1 MSGTPSRR
9 SSSESTMDV
18 YKSDEFRMNSMKIVQ
33 CSKKYTHDWTECPF
47 AHPNEKATRRD
58 PKKYSYTGIACP
70 SMKDNGDCAFGD
82 ECPYAHNV
90 FEYWLH
96 PTRYRTQMCKDGKA
110 CNRKICF
117 FAHDV
122 AELRSPETKP
132 FVSPEALQKAYQ
144 TMGAHN
150 MPGLVHPDV
159 FTPVRASTES
169 VRQSRDWGNA
179 PLSPQSPA
187 AAAAIPEHYYSMSAP
202 LVPQAGPDT
211 RLDEKDVETCNKIT
225 AMLQE
230 GKISADQAVLLLEQ
244 FLSDNGRT
252 WLDETR
258 GSILLKQAPLPRHV
272 APQKAHMSPETAS
285 LAQLAA
291 LQAIEMQMP
300 FHDVHRSHLDNM
312 RGSARSS
319 LDMYGQH
326 NADVYS
332 SARRLSSPA
341 GEGRVFSGAPFA
353 GEGRFSGPPVGQRK
367 DYWNVRADSQGSDE
381 SLEEGPVDIFSSALF
396 FPSQT

>member
-1 MSGTPSRR
+1 MLSYCTLQ
-9 SSSESTMDV
+9 
-18 YKSDEFRMNSMKIVQ
+18 IVQ

-70 SMKDNGDCAFGD
+70 SMKDAGDCAFGD

-150 MPGLVHPDV
+150 TMPGVGHPDV

-179 PLSPQSPA
+179 PLSPPPPQSPA
-187 AAAAIPEHYYSMSAP
+187 AAVMPENYFSVSSPSVP
-202 LVPQAGPDT
+202 LVGPDT
-211 RLDEKDVETCNKIT
+211 RLDDKDVETCNKIT
-225 AMLQE
+225 IMLQE

-258 GSILLKQAPLPRHV
+258 GSILLSQQQKQVPVPRYV

-291 LQAIEMQMP
+291 LQAIEMQLP
-300 FHDVHRSHLDNM
+300 FHDAQRSHLDNM

-332 SARRLSSPA
+332 SARRLSSPV
-341 GEGRVFSGAPFA
+341 GEGRVFSGAPFL
-353 GEGRFSGPPVGQRK
+353 GEGRYSGPAVGQKK

-381 SLEEGPVDIFSSALF
+381 SLEEAPVDIFSSALF

>member
-1 MSGTPSRR
+1 MRLYCA
-9 SSSESTMDV
+9 MQ
-18 YKSDEFRMNSMKIVQ
+18 IVQ

-70 SMKDNGDCAFGD
+70 SMKDAGDCAFGD

-122 AELRSPETKP
+122 AELRSPEVKP
-132 FVSPEALQKAYQ
+132 FVSPEALQRAYQ

-150 MPGLVHPDV
+150 MTGLVHPDV

-169 VRQSRDWGNA
+169 VRQSREWGTA
-179 PLSPQSPA
+179 PLSPQPPQSPA
-187 AAAAIPEHYYSMSAP
+187 AAAAIPENYFSVPSPMST
-202 LVPQAGPDT
+202 VGPDT
-211 RLDEKDVETCNKIT
+211 RLDDKDLETCNKIT
-225 AMLQE
+225 AMVQE
-230 GKISADQAVLLLEQ
+230 GKISSDQAVLLLEQ
-244 FLSDNGRT
+244 FLSDNGRA

-258 GSILLKQAPLPRHV
+258 GSILLSQQKQAPVPRH
-272 APQKAHMSPETAS
+272 PQKAYMSPETAS

-300 FHDVHRSHLDNM
+300 YHDVQRSHLDSM

-319 LDMYGQH
+319 LDMYGQQTS
-326 NADVYS
+326 ADAAYS
-332 SARRLSSPA
+332 NARRLSSPV
-341 GEGRVFSGAPFA
+341 GEGRMFSGAPLI
-353 GEGRFSGPPVGQRK
+353 GEGRFSGPPPGQK
-367 DYWNVRADSQGSDE
+367 MDYWNIRTDSQGSDE
-381 SLEEGPVDIFSSALF
+381 SLEDGPVDIFSSALF